1 MLVQIPQKQKKDKHF
16 HGMLLLKSLDRTV
29 MTLIKLSLAVT
40 ASSMSF
46 SLYVSLNG
54 LSDFFLTPHW
64 KNSHI
69 TAAQGSTRRRE

>member
-1 MLVQIPQKQKKDKHF
+1 MLVQIPQKQNINKQTFSWDVAF
-16 HGMLLLKSLDRTV
+16 EIFDRTV

-54 LSDFFLTPHW
+54 LSDFFRQRHRLH
-64 KNSHI
+64 
-69 TAAQGSTRRRE
+69 

>member
-1 MLVQIPQKQKKDKHF
+1 MLVQIPQKQNTNKQTFSWDVAF
-16 HGMLLLKSLDRTV
+16 EIFDRTV

-54 LSDFFLTPHW
+54 LSDFFRQRHRLH
-64 KNSHI
+64 
-69 TAAQGSTRRRE
+69 

>member
-1 MLVQIPQKQKKDKHF
+1 MLVQIPQKQKKRQTFSWDVAF
-16 HGMLLLKSLDRTV
+16 EIFDRTV

-54 LSDFFLTPHW
+54 LSDFFRQRHRLH
-64 KNSHI
+64 
-69 TAAQGSTRRRE
+69 